1 MQFCLSVYKCV
12 CVSALHTFPTLKCQ
26 SGCHQANLSPRK
38 AGKKKKRVF
47 SEKLWLWLDPSC
59 SSFSRMK
66 KTNRKA

>member
-38 AGKKKKRVF
+38 AGKKTNVF
-47 SEKLWLWLDPSC
+47 SLRSSGFGWIPAVLPSPG
-59 SSFSRMK
+59 
-66 KTNRKA
+66 